1 ELNRRPRLVLPRLS
15 PRHPPPSLPRLASL
29 RCHRRRT
36 SEVQALERLQFFLN
50 RDCKVNSGVVSM
62 INHRLFTSVWLTAVA
77 IPLSCVLIGCQGL
90 AKGPATNTPP
100 TGNSLQTSVNH
111 IVFMA
116 QENRSFDHYF
126 GAMRQYWV
134 DFGYPDQPLD
144 GLPQFPTTAPSGTT
158 PTN

>member
-1 ELNRRPRLVLPRLS
+1 
-15 PRHPPPSLPRLASL
+15 
-29 RCHRRRT
+29 
-36 SEVQALERLQFFLN
+36 
-50 RDCKVNSGVVSM
+50 M
-62 INHRLFTSVWLTAVA
+62 INHRFTSAWLTAVA
-77 IPLSCVLIGCQGL
+77 IPLLCVLIGCQGL
-90 AKGPATNTPP
+90 AKGPAPNTPP

-158 PTN
+158 PTNPGCDPAFTFPGSDCTMDAQSPAVPAYHLLTQCLENPSPSWNESHVDFNLS